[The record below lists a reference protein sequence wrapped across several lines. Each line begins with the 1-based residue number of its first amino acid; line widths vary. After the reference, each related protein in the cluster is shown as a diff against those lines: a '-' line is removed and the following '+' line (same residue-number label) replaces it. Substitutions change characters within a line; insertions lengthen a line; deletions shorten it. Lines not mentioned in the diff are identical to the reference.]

1 LNRHWAKWLVE
12 IESGLLLSLEV
23 PECLKNMSVNVSES
37 PRHIFSCLLVGCSLI
52 VGLVEMAEARTAE
65 AAGACMARAF

>member
-1 LNRHWAKWLVE
+1 
-12 IESGLLLSLEV
+12 LEV
-23 PECLKNMSVNVSES
+23 PERLKNMRINGAES
-37 PRHIFSCLLVGCSLI
+37 LRHIFSCLLVGCSLI